1 MRIRPY
7 TSADLAEIH
16 VLHEKMGF
24 DYRFPDLLGCTQ
36 VVEDEF
42 AVRMAVGL
50 KMQAEVYMW
59 IDQDWR
65 DPQQRW
71 LALQLLQEAVREEAQ
86 KLGIDDVVAY
96 IPPELAGRFAKRLKM
111 LGWERDREG
120 WEAWSRTTKE
130 SNAL

>member
-1 MRIRPY
+1 MLIRPY

-96 IPPELAGRFAKRLKM
+96 IPPELEKSFAKRLKL
-111 LGWERDREG
+111 LGWSKDREG
-120 WEAWSRTTKE
+120 WNSWSRTTK
-130 SNAL
+130 S